1 MIPTIDERLASIV
14 RSLSEVI
21 VPHLPEDASL
31 AREQAGLIIGHV
43 QIIRSQI
50 DDAPAYEQAE
60 RDDAAAL
67 GQALL
72 AEFPADRYG
81 AAAMDA
87 LKQAITLT
95 TSDVRESR
103 RAINTAIE
111 AVIQAI
117 SAGTC
122 AASKSRLSSIILDF
136 EDTRTQKDRKWFAP
150 FGFDTI

>member
-67 GQALL
+67 GQTLL
-72 AEFPADRYG
+72 AEFPADRYDP
-81 AAAMDA
+81 AAMDA
-87 LKQAITLT
+87 LEQAIRFTS
-95 TSDVRESR
+95 SDVRESR
-103 RAINTAIE
+103 RAINVAIE
-111 AVIQAI
+111 GVVQAI
-117 SAGTC
+117 SAGNC